1 MTGVSLFVY
10 GSLLSETRLSA
21 VTGRR
26 FPRRPARLDGFER
39 IQPAQGYPYLVP
51 KPGCHVDGL
60 LVDDID
66 AASLRKLDAYEDEGR
81 LYLRQPVW
89 VSVGDER
96 VAAETYVGNVDA
108 R

>member
-1 MTGVSLFVY
+1 
-10 GSLLSETRLSA
+10 
-21 VTGRR
+21 
-26 FPRRPARLDGFER
+26 
-39 IQPAQGYPYLVP
+39 
-51 KPGCHVDGL
+51 VDGL